1 MTFSNVPVS
10 CFCGLRNVAGEEMIY
25 KEGDEEPRPCLG
37 EEIEEL
43 SFAFQENMPPKDTKP
58 TNESAAQIKQS
69 LPDYGLEPNRKSKE
83 AHVGNK
89 NYGVGGTA

>member
-1 MTFSNVPVS
+1 MNA
-10 CFCGLRNVAGEEMIY
+10 LRAVDRLEEGNFAYIY
-25 KEGDEEPRPCLG
+25 KRRYHHKNIFE
-37 EEIEEL
+37 
-43 SFAFQENMPPKDTKP
+43 MPPKDTIP

-69 LPDYGLEPNRKSKE
+69 IPDYGLERNKKSKE